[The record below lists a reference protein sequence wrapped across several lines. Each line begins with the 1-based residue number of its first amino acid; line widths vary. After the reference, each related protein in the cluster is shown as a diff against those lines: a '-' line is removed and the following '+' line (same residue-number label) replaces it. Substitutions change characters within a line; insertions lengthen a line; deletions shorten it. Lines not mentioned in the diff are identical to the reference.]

1 MGAADSK
8 MLLEFKVLASFDIWV
23 FKPLRIFPKIRTLK
37 SNVVELMVQMEAYRH
52 SPVQVDA
59 CSSAMLDA
67 SHKIEFG
74 IMSYKHVFSSTV
86 LARRKR
92 GDPPQIY

>member
-1 MGAADSK
+1 
-8 MLLEFKVLASFDIWV
+8 
-23 FKPLRIFPKIRTLK
+23 
-37 SNVVELMVQMEAYRH
+37 MVQMEAYRH